1 VNIILFGPP
10 GAGKGTQADN
20 LVKDYNLFKVSTGDL
35 LREEIKKKTSIG
47 LKIKSPLDQ
56 GSLVSDLLI
65 TNLLEKVI
73 SNKTYSNRMIF
84 DGYPRN
90 LNQVKNLE
98 NLLKEYDQKIS
109 CILSLKA
116 DLNIIIKRILGRKV
130 CSKCGNVFNDFFNP
144 ANSNNHRCDI
154 KFLQKRPDDSENVIK
169 NRFATYEKETL
180 PILNYYKDKKLLHQ
194 IDGMNKID
202 QIYAKIRCIID
213 SLEAWLSKKYKYK

>member
-1 VNIILFGPP
+1 MNIILFGPP

-98 NLLKEYDQKIS
+98 NLLKEYDQNIS
-109 CILSLKA
+109 CILSLKV
-116 DLNIIIKRILGRKV
+116 DLNIIIKRILGRKI

-202 QIYAKIRCIID
+202 QIYGKIRCIID
-213 SLEAWLSKKYKYK
+213 SLEA

>member
-1 VNIILFGPP
+1 MNIILFGPP

-213 SLEAWLSKKYKYK
+213 SLEA

>member
-1 VNIILFGPP
+1 MNIILFGPP

-98 NLLKEYDQKIS
+98 NLLKEYDQNIS
-109 CILSLKA
+109 CILSLKV

-202 QIYAKIRCIID
+202 QIYGKIRCIID
-213 SLEAWLSKKYKYK
+213 SLEA